1 MCNIITENS
10 RPFGIVRSI
19 SRSHDLIGGQIPP
32 EIILAQVLSLASR
45 NRLVSHLK
53 VVVIG
58 LLGLSKLCNLI
69 IAIYEKPQ

>member
-10 RPFGIVRSI
+10 HPFGIVQSI
-19 SRSHDLIGGQIPP
+19 SRSHNLIGRQLPP

-53 VVVIG
+53 GLVMR
-58 LLGLSKLCNLI
+58 LLGLSKLCNFI
-69 IAIYEKPQ
+69 IAIYEKSQ